1 MSGFNPKEG
10 VPVGKRYSEIYLDHG
25 KPIQD
30 HPRMRFRLAAL
41 ISDTK
46 PFWIDEALGQEAEKK
61 LGLKT
66 PYSSSS
72 SWKVILEKW
81 ELQDVLDLVTVAG
94 HFIQR
99 DGRGPGASK
108 LWATL
113 VNQIFS
119 DLNIAYR
126 VDDQSGVHPY
136 PDEEYSRAK
145 AASIA
150 ALQAPRYANALNEFE
165 NGSKTISVDNK
176 NAIRRTFASAEGLFR
191 LMFPRSPRL
200 TASESEQIAPLIE
213 KLYANDTIAIGA
225 AKKALLSFKDWI
237 DACHFYRH
245 EAGKQE
251 VSQPPLSLTI
261 NLVSTGASFI
271 RLLAELD
278 AVEQA

>member
-10 VPVGKRYSEIYLDHG
+10 VPVGKRYSEIYLDQG

-41 ISDTK
+41 INDTK
-46 PFWIDEALGQEAEKK
+46 PFWMDEALGQEAEKK

-72 SWKVILEKW
+72 NWRVILEKW
-81 ELQDVLDLVTVAG
+81 ELQDVLDLITIAG

-99 DGRGPGASK
+99 DGRGAAASK

-113 VNQIFS
+113 INQIFS

-145 AASIA
+145 AATIA
-150 ALQAPRYANALNEFE
+150 ALQSSRYANALNEFE
-165 NGSKTISVDNK
+165 NGSNAISVDNK

-200 TASESEQIAPLIE
+200 TASEAEQIAPLIE
-213 KLYANDTIAIGA
+213 KLYANDTTAIGA
-225 AKKALLSFKDWI
+225 TKKSLSSFKDWI

-271 RLLAELD
+271 RLLAEFD
-278 AVEQA
+278 AAEQA